1 MFKYLRGLVLS
12 SFEDAACIF
21 VGLVLLFGLS
31 FMPVQSSLKNL
42 VGDISQKFETLVA
55 KANSQRDVISQ
66 LEEKMME
73 VKMEESFLNL
83 FS

>member
-1 MFKYLRGLVLS
+1 MLS

-21 VGLVLLFGLS
+21 VGLVFLFGLS